1 MKQRLRNI
9 TSWFLL
15 LIILRGVLIT
25 PLYARPVV
33 DNTTNQLTQTTEE
46 NFWQKLFKA
55 LVNAEES
62 EKEEEKKE
70 NKRNSF
76 EEKDTSLWKTHTF
89 QAVLIQYQA
98 HLCSSHWHDW
108 LYHNYLTIK
117 AYKANCL
124 YLHYHNLKLPT
135 HFIA

>member
-15 LIILRGVLIT
+15 LIILRGVLVS
-25 PLYARPVV
+25 PLYAIPVA
-33 DNTTNQLTQTTEE
+33 DHTTNQLTQTSEG
-46 NFWQKLFKA
+46 NFWQKLLKA
-55 LVNAEES
+55 LINAEES

-76 EEKDTSLWKTHTF
+76 EEKDASWKTHTF
-89 QAVLIQYQA
+89 QAVLIQYQK

-108 LYHNYLTIK
+108 FYHNYLTIK
-117 AYKANCL
+117 AHKAQQL
-124 YLHYHNLKLPT
+124 YLHYHTLKLPT
-135 HFIA
+135 CFIA